1 MQSNVLN
8 DLAKAKRRR
17 TEKKNLRT
25 SVSSG
30 IESWVRHQ
38 HAFGRPV
45 RTPGTRLPLKYEGKS
60 LLTQLL
66 QKAKHLIPEAVPWVP
81 PDSTPLCA
89 RLIDRQNQSHIA
101 CRHFASRMFCPWVP
115 WNAQGTNFH
124 LNFNLQLSPCSTIA
138 CWHFILFPFIV
149 HPKKILLSLVLYDPH
164 PTPLHLSLE
173 HPCTFQ
179 LLFKILQTKRAAQTL
194 CEPAQSK
201 CTSTFHRSHFVWT
214 LTGKRPQWAPWSSTG
229 FYTYRKK

>member
-66 QKAKHLIPEAVPWVP
+66 QKARHLIPEAVPWVP

-124 LNFNLQLSPCSTIA
+124 LNFNLQLSMFNHCLLTFHIVSLHCS
-138 CWHFILFPFIV
+138 
-149 HPKKILLSLVLYDPH
+149 PKENSAVSCALRPASY
-164 PTPLHLSLE
+164 PTASVVGASVHLSV
-173 HPCTFQ
+173 
-179 LLFKILQTKRAAQTL
+179 A
-194 CEPAQSK
+194 
-201 CTSTFHRSHFVWT
+201 V
-214 LTGKRPQWAPWSSTG
+214 
-229 FYTYRKK
+229 